1 MKPFLSLAKYFLFLG
16 KCFLYLG
23 KYFLFL
29 GNYFYFSVS
38 IFYFLG
44 NVFISG
50 GIFVIFRDMSLF
62 NAKYLSVSRG
72 IVLISRG
79 ALGFGRPFRK
89 YAD

>member
-1 MKPFLSLAKYFLFLG
+1 MKPFLSLAKYFLF
-16 KCFLYLG
+16 LG

-44 NVFISG
+44 NVFISRE
-50 GIFVIFRDMSLF
+50 IFVILRDMSLF
-62 NAKYLSVSRG
+62 NAKYLSVSRE
-72 IVLISRG
+72 IVFISRG
-79 ALGFGRPFRK
+79 ARGFGRSFRK